1 MRPLDRLL
9 QRWRIRK
16 ALPWVRAG
24 DRLLDIGC
32 YDRSLIDRVG
42 DRVVSAVGV
51 DVDVAPADDGKVRL
65 LKGRFPDDFS
75 FDPGS
80 FDCVTCL
87 AVLEHVE
94 DPDAFANACHR
105 VLSSGGRAV
114 LTVPHPF
121 VDRILAVLVFLR
133 LIRGMHVE
141 EHHGFEVAETVPI
154 FQCAGFRLLKR
165 RRFQLGLNHLFVF
178 EKP

>member
-1 MRPLDRLL
+1 MRALDRLL
-9 QRWRIRK
+9 QQWRIRK
-16 ALPWVRAG
+16 AVPWIRPG

-32 YDRSLIDRVG
+32 HDRSLIDRVG
-42 DRVVSAVGV
+42 DRVDGAVGV
-51 DVDVAPADDGKVRL
+51 DVDVSPVDDGKVRL
-65 LKGRFPDDFS
+65 LRGRFPDDFS

-94 DPDAFANACHR
+94 DPEAFAQACHR
-105 VLSSGGRAV
+105 VVAGGGRVV

-121 VDRILAVLVFLR
+121 VDRILAVLLFLR
-133 LIRGMHVE
+133 MIEGLHVE
-141 EHHGFEVAETVPI
+141 EHHGFDVSETVPI
-154 FQCAGFRLLKR
+154 FERAGFRLVKR